1 MKLTCP
7 QCSAEN
13 QVDIPD
19 AFARCE
25 FCKSTLYIDIDEI
38 TVVYSFTPIVQTQQL
53 GMFLK
58 RDFDKTGFNEAIK
71 VQGSALY
78 YFPFWQVGGSDKLE
92 KACSRFPGEQI
103 RIPAGEKIFF
113 DPAGALEKNIETLSI
128 DTQPGMAQKRTL
140 YYIPFYQVDI
150 MFNRNKY
157 TFYIDAVTGAV
168 SGSPIPY
175 FSAAA
180 TYKLFLI
187 FMALFLLLLVI
198 NSVFANMLIVIP
210 LCLATMAVFYRLS
223 LARLEKK

>member
-7 QCSAEN
+7 QCSAES

-38 TVVYSFTPIVQTQQL
+38 TVVYSFTPTVETQQL

-71 VQGSALY
+71 IQGSMLY

-92 KACSRFPGEQI
+92 KACSRFPGEQT

-113 DPAGALEKNIETLSI
+113 DPAGAREKNIETLSI
-128 DTQPGMAQKRTL
+128 DTQPGIAKKRNL

-175 FSAAA
+175 FSVAA